1 MGPLRRTGRRCRH
14 AGRSHSLGEMRP
26 KSESSPLEG
35 LAGEDASELDFS
47 TSQGA
52 PPWEGCQGLRPAGLP
67 GAGTTSV

>member
-1 MGPLRRTGRRCRH
+1 MGPLRRTGRTCRH
-14 AGRSHSLGEMRP
+14 AGLWHSLGEMRP
-26 KSESSPLEG
+26 QSESSPLEG
-35 LAGEDASELDFS
+35 LAGESPTELDVS